1 MNQSARKD
9 SPQSTISTSAEAVEN
24 AILPMVHEVHKNP
37 DTTCA
42 MDSELPEHFQYSE
55 DKNEARWADE
65 RLILYIQNFEKQLN
79 KDEEVALSFTGGEA
93 GVVRIEGL
101 GYFDPDILT
110 FYGTTDDG
118 ARTQLVK
125 HVSQLNVMLIA
136 LPAAEEIE
144 EPDQIGFRLAR
155 DLETPADATKH
166 ATYKA

>member
-1 MNQSARKD
+1 MLFRS
-9 SPQSTISTSAEAVEN
+9 
-24 AILPMVHEVHKNP
+24 
-37 DTTCA
+37 
-42 MDSELPEHFQYSE
+42 
-55 DKNEARWADE
+55 
-65 RLILYIQNFEKQLN
+65 EKQLN